1 MWKKIVLNTL
11 YTIGIF
17 ISLVTAYWGITNNR
31 YEFTVG
37 GAVIAITFI
46 FLKIKL
52 TKEVRNTFRNK

>member
-31 YEFTVG
+31 YEFTAG
-37 GAVIAITFI
+37 GVVIAITFI

-52 TKEVRNTFRNK
+52 TKEVRNTFNNK